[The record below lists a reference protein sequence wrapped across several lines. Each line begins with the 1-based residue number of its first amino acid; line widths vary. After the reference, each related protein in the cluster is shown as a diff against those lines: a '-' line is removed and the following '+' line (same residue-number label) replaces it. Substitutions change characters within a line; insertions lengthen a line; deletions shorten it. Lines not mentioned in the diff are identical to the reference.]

1 MGAFTSNGARV
12 WPVPPDWS
20 NGVTET
26 LAFATDVMQA
36 TATASSQHRATRVAP
51 RRSFGFDVVACG
63 PERRAT
69 DMLLAGYSGE
79 WLLPIFPDVQWL
91 RGSVEAADE
100 FIGCQTEGFDFA
112 VGAKAL
118 LWHGINAWEVVEVA
132 EIEETGLALAA
143 PLANDWA
150 GPGIAPGACLYP
162 LRRANLQDGVEEE
175 LLSDIAGKRSLNFN
189 ILDAC
194 DWPALDAP
202 TLYLG
207 HPVLTVRPD
216 ESENPTASYSRLLQS
231 VDYGTAAPLVHD
243 LPKLALRTQQHR
255 WVLHRRPAHA
265 WFRSLLY
272 TLDGRRVPMWVP
284 SWNSDLKMADAIG
297 AASVY
302 LQVEW
307 AGYTLFGLN
316 QPNRRDIRIEL
327 SDGSVFYRR
336 IAASIEAGD
345 VETLTL
351 DSALGV
357 AVAPGA
363 VRCVSFMA
371 LCTLASDSIEI
382 EHATDAAGVA
392 TATTGWQAVVPDV

>member
-1 MGAFTSNGARV
+1 M
-12 WPVPPDWS
+12 WPVPPDWG

-26 LAFATDVMQA
+26 LAFSTDVMQA
-36 TATASSQHRATRVAP
+36 SATASSQHRGTLIAP
-51 RRSFGFDVVACG
+51 RRSLGFEIVAYG
-63 PERRAT
+63 PERRVA
-69 DMLLAGYSGE
+69 DMLLAGHGGE
-79 WLLPIFPDVQWL
+79 WLLPIFPDVQWVG
-91 RGSVEAADE
+91 GSVEATDE
-100 FIGCQTEGFDFA
+100 FISCKTAGFDFA

-118 LWHGINAWEVVEVA
+118 LWRGLNTWEVIEVA
-132 EIEETGLALAA
+132 EIDETGLVLAA
-143 PLANDWA
+143 PLVNDWA
-150 GPGIAPGACLYP
+150 GLGIAPGARLYP

-175 LLSDIAGKRSLNFN
+175 LLSDMAGKRSLTFDV
-189 ILDAC
+189 LDAC
-194 DWPALDAP
+194 DWPVLDAP

-255 WVLHRRPAHA
+255 WVLHRRPAHS

-307 AGYTLFGLN
+307 VGYTLFGLN

-392 TATTGWQAVVPDV
+392 TSTTGWTAVVPDV